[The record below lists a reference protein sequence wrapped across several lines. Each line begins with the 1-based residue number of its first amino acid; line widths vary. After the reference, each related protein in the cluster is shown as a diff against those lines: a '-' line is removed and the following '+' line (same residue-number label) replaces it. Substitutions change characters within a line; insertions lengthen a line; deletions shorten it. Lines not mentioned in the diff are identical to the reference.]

1 MIQLFSKI
9 SRFTFACHKPAQLQ
23 RLFPAGLP
31 AAVGPYSP
39 VTVFGNTVYV
49 SGQIPLNP
57 ETGNVEA
64 QTIEGQAHQ
73 VMKNLQNALKGAG
86 CTFNDVAKATILL
99 TDMGDFA
106 KVN

>member
-9 SRFTFACHKPAQLQ
+9 SRFAFACHKPAQLQ
-23 RLFPAGLP
+23 LLFPQGLP

-39 VTVFGNTVYV
+39 VTVFGNAVYV

-64 QTIEGQAHQ
+64 QTI
-73 VMKNLQNALKGAG
+73 
-86 CTFNDVAKATILL
+86 
-99 TDMGDFA
+99 
-106 KVN
+106 